1 MYILLFIV
9 LLCVWVIYLSGYV
22 LCVWRDLVYLMSWR
36 FMFALV
42 NFYLINDSLGEGFVK
57 GDLENMLSYLKRGEL
72 GWKKVD
78 YYYENEVGF

>member
-1 MYILLFIV
+1 
-9 LLCVWVIYLSGYV
+9 
-22 LCVWRDLVYLMSWR
+22 
-36 FMFALV
+36 MFALV